1 MQLILIALSNPN
13 LLKRQAVN
21 QRTEI
26 KSTYK
31 TIADLVQIEIH
42 KHRTATIKI
51 NMRLM
56 EGKQASMETL
66 SISG

>member
-13 LLKRQAVN
+13 LLKRQAAN

-31 TIADLVQIEIH
+31 TIVDLVQIEIH

-56 EGKQASMETL
+56 EGK
-66 SISG
+66 